1 VEHRAG
7 DPKFLAHFFL
17 RGITLHTFQYHF
29 EFVLRRITLSFR
41 VHSIQYLSLLLCLL
55 YQVLDNPSPLG
66 DREETASPFA
76 FRFCLAEKESLHI
89 PQGLRDAQ
97 ACGEQV
103 ETKPEWNQERHDES
117 EAGNPTC
124 ERWNPIT
131 LPVIGR
137 RSIFAVEKQR
147 EVSQWNLTPAFKARF
162 CVNRTLPS

>member
-1 VEHRAG
+1 MASYSTSLV
-7 DPKFLAHFFL
+7 LAPA
-17 RGITLHTFQYHF
+17 RCKA
-29 EFVLRRITLSFR
+29 V
-41 VHSIQYLSLLLCLL
+41 LSLEKASSMGERSGE
-55 YQVLDNPSPLG
+55 YPGKKRGGGGYPSPLG

-124 ERWNPIT
+124 EHWNPIT

-147 EVSQWNLTPAFKARF
+147 EVSQWNVTPAFKARF